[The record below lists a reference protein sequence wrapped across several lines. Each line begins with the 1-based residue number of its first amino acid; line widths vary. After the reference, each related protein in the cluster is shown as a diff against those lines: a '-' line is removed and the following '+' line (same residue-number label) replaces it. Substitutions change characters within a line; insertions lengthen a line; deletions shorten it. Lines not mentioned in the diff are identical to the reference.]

1 MAKLTLK
8 TTTTKCFN
16 DTPCSIDDSTG
27 GNVADIC
34 IEGLSLK
41 KKRGDRKRA
50 GGKTNNIKEA
60 LERTRAEIINNL
72 GAASRSTLLPTS

>member
-16 DTPCSIDDSTG
+16 DTPCSIDSTG

-41 KKRGDRKRA
+41 KKEVTESVR
-50 GGKTNNIKEA
+50 GKTNNIKEA

>member
-41 KKRGDRKRA
+41 KKEVTESVR
-50 GGKTNNIKEA
+50 GKTNNIKEA